1 MFELGFS
8 ELVLIAL
15 VAILVIGPQQLPG
28 LMYKIGK
35 FMRQL
40 GYTRFALEK
49 QFESF
54 MEKEDSREREQPQRI
69 EQKHA
74 DRPSDGAA

>member
-8 ELVLIAL
+8 ELILIAL
-15 VAILVIGPQQLPG
+15 VAILVVGPQQLPA
-28 LMYKIGK
+28 LMYRVGK
-35 FMRQL
+35 WMRQL
-40 GYTRFALEK
+40 SYTRFALEK

-54 MEKEDSREREQPQRI
+54 MEKEDQRERDNPKLVEY
-69 EQKHA
+69 HT

>member
-15 VAILVIGPQQLPG
+15 VAVLVVGPQQLPG

-35 FMRQL
+35 WMRQL
-40 GYTRFALEK
+40 SYTRFALEK

-54 MEKEDSREREQPQRI
+54 MEKEESRERDKPVI
-69 EQKHA
+69 AHHP